1 VAARRALVED
11 EFDLVLPSAP
21 RRAISEPYAPRYAPI
36 ERPAASVERPVVPVA
51 FAAPKTTRRRN
62 TRRPLA
68 LVASAMVAGTLAL
81 SVGMQTGGMAAASGN
96 TTRDTNALSRDL
108 SRTALT
114 SQTVNL
120 DQLPDSITT
129 AMRQQAAIELAAD
142 QATADQQTQA
152 QAEAQFA
159 ADQAAAKAAA
169 EKAAAEKAAAEKA
182 AAEKAA
188 AEKAAAEK
196 AAAQR
201 AAQLAAW
208 TASPAPIQAGSA
220 TGAAATALNFA
231 MAQVGKPYVYGAA
244 GPDSYDC
251 SGLTYAA
258 YRSAGITLP
267 RTAAGQAGVGVAV
280 SVSNL
285 QPGDLVVY
293 NGGGHVAMY
302 IGNGQVVHA
311 ADYGIGVVVSS
322 LYSPGSIYA
331 TRHIG

>member
-1 VAARRALVED
+1 
-11 EFDLVLPSAP
+11 
-21 RRAISEPYAPRYAPI
+21 
-36 ERPAASVERPVVPVA
+36 
-51 FAAPKTTRRRN
+51 
-62 TRRPLA
+62 
-68 LVASAMVAGTLAL
+68 MVAGTLAL
-81 SVGMQTGGMAAASGN
+81 SVGMQPSGMAAASGN
-96 TTRDTNALSRDL
+96 STRDASSLSRDL

-114 SQTVNL
+114 TQSLSL

-129 AMRQQAAIELAAD
+129 AMQQQAAVELAAD
-142 QATADQQTQA
+142 QGAADQQVQA

-169 EKAAAEKAAAEKA
+169 EKAAADKAAAEKA

-201 AAQLAAW
+201 AAQLAA
-208 TASPAPIQAGSA
+208 TQASQAAVQPVPANASGA
-220 TGAAATALNFA
+220 GAAALSFA
-231 MAQVGKPYVYGAA
+231 MAQVGKPYAYGAT
-244 GPDSYDC
+244 GPSAYDC

-267 RTAAGQAGVGVAV
+267 RTAASQAGAGVAV
-280 SVSNL
+280 SVANL
-285 QPGDLVVY
+285 KPGDLVVY
-293 NGGGHVAMY
+293 NGGGHVALY